1 MNRFRLSIP
10 QIMFV
15 AGTRAAL
22 AGGVGLLVSERL
34 QKRSRRRL
42 GWILAGVGALT
53 TVPAALLLRRQREGS
68 EVPSSA

>member
-42 GWILAGVGALT
+42 GWILTSIGALT

-68 EVPSSA
+68 DLPSSA

>member
-42 GWILAGVGALT
+42 GWILAGFGALT

-68 EVPSSA
+68 DLPSSG

>member
-1 MNRFRLSIP
+1 MKRFRVNIP
-10 QIMFV
+10 QMMFV
-15 AGTRAAL
+15 VATRAAL

-42 GWILAGVGALT
+42 GWILAGIGALT

-68 EVPSSA
+68 EIPSSA